1 MKDMVC
7 DIIFLNPFGFGYSG
21 FSHGIATLSSILR
34 NNGINV
40 SVIDASAEKL
50 NSEEV
55 VLRVIRE
62 KPKIIG
68 ITGFIQASFF
78 NKEVSAGVK
87 KALPEVVQL
96 AGGAWAEY
104 TPEYILRNTKVD
116 YVVRGEADLMLA
128 DFIKAII
135 NNESIIDIPGVSY
148 LDKKG
153 NYIENPSL
161 EFPKHLDDLPFPAY
175 DLFNMEYYILDV
187 KPENYDF
194 PLKKSQIRKIKKYS
208 EDRNLRLASI
218 TSGRG
223 CYGRCNFC
231 AAANSMR
238 RNFSPQYLVDHI
250 EYLMK
255 AYNVNAFNFTE
266 SLTLS
271 TRKWVKEFCNEIIN
285 RELVVF
291 YIPLSRADF
300 NYDRETIKLLE
311 DSGCIIL
318 GFGFESAD
326 NLMLRSFNKK
336 TTVERYYKILNDFKK
351 TSIAVGGS
359 FILNMPGENYDSIRK
374 TIKFIKNTKI
384 VFSFG
389 FAYPYPGSSLYRF
402 AESNSFCNLDDV
414 MFKELNKRLPSRQ
427 AFEEYINKYNFNNLN
442 KEKIWKVNKLL
453 FKLFDYNFLY
463 NKNTF
468 LYFLVRIFPFCF
480 EIKKGFVYLKNLIY
494 SFLKKV
500 AEFLRI
506 KNLLK
511 KLIHELKFK
520 K

>member
-1 MKDMVC
+1 MVY

-21 FSHGIATLSSILR
+21 FSHGIATLSSILKD
-34 NNGINV
+34 NGINV

-55 VLRVIRE
+55 VLKVIRE

-68 ITGFIQASFF
+68 ITGFIQASSF
-78 NKEVSAGVK
+78 NKEVSDGIK

-104 TPEYILRNTKVD
+104 TPEYILRKTKID
-116 YVVRGEADLMLA
+116 YAVRGEADLMLA
-128 DFIKAII
+128 DFIRAII
-135 NNESIIDIPGVSY
+135 DDKSILDVPGISY
-148 LDKKG
+148 LDKEG

-161 EFPKHLDDLPFPAY
+161 EFPRHLDNLPFPAY
-175 DLFNMEYYILDV
+175 DLFDMDYYILNV
-187 KPENYDF
+187 KPENYGF
-194 PLKKSQIRKIKKYS
+194 PLKKSQIERIKKYS
-208 EDRNLRLASI
+208 RDGNLKLVSI

-223 CYGRCNFC
+223 CYGRCDFC
-231 AAANSMR
+231 AAANLMR
-238 RNFSPQYLVDHI
+238 RNFSPNYVVDHM

-255 AYNVNAFNFTE
+255 NYNVNAFNFTE

-271 TRKWVKEFCNEIIN
+271 TRNWVKEFCNLIID
-285 RELVVF
+285 RKLIVF
-291 YIPLSRADF
+291 YIPLARADF
-300 NYDRETIKLLE
+300 NYDEETIKLLE

-318 GFGFESAD
+318 GFGFESGD

-336 TTVERYYKILNDFKK
+336 TTVEMYYKIINDFKE

-359 FILNMPGENYDSIRK
+359 FILNMPGENYNSIEK
-374 TIKFIKNTKI
+374 TVKFIKNTKM
-384 VFSFG
+384 VFSYG

-402 AESNSFCNLDDV
+402 AESNSFCNLNDV

-427 AFEEYINKYNFNNLN
+427 AFEEYINKFNFNNLN

-453 FKLFDYNFLY
+453 SKLFDYNFLY
-463 NKNTF
+463 NKNAL
-468 LYFLVRIFPFCF
+468 LYFLVRIFPFYF
-480 EIKKGFVYLKNLIY
+480 EIKKGLIYLKNLIY
-494 SFLKKV
+494 IFLKKV
-500 AEFLRI
+500 A
-506 KNLLK
+506 KLLKIK
-511 KLIHELKFK
+511 KLIHGLKFK